1 MRLPVRWLLIQHRL
15 KYRDFHSSHSFSILA
30 TSYEWRHQIIYQHL
44 NELYLSNWFPL
55 LNHSSFPI
63 TSELLSHGTTELKK
77 NTKKGRKSGNA
88 QITEKLLQM
97 LPAALSQNML
107 SSALHLK
114 PHVMYLKCP
123 GSCLQLECTNNG
135 SSFCLLYLFWVSLIA
150 RTYYAGDKKIWK
162 ILYKE
167 LRRVGSILHINNKIP
182 TQCFTSN
189 GVDLSFSVSFS
200 FTSDLHP
207 AV

>member
-77 NTKKGRKSGNA
+77 KHQKRKE
-88 QITEKLLQM
+88 IWK
-97 LPAALSQNML
+97 
-107 SSALHLK
+107 
-114 PHVMYLKCP
+114 
-123 GSCLQLECTNNG
+123 CTNHRETATNAPSCFISEHVIFSTSPETPHHAPEMPRILFTAG
-135 SSFCLLYLFWVSLIA
+135 VHKQWLFLLPSVSLLSITHCKDLLCWWQENLENTVQ
-150 RTYYAGDKKIWK
+150 RT
-162 ILYKE
+162 
-167 LRRVGSILHINNKIP
+167 
-182 TQCFTSN
+182 
-189 GVDLSFSVSFS
+189 
-200 FTSDLHP
+200 
-207 AV
+207 